1 MRVEKTIILVWV
13 LSNVSKLFTGKKPPD
28 EIILIDKLRDM
39 NDLKSNIFNVINII
53 KVNNE

>member
-1 MRVEKTIILVWV
+1 MSVEKTIILVWL
-13 LSNVSKLFTGKKPPD
+13 LSNISNLFTGKKPPD
-28 EIILIDKLRDM
+28 DIMLIDKLRDM

>member
-1 MRVEKTIILVWV
+1 MSVEKTIILVWV
-13 LSNVSKLFTGKKPPD
+13 LSNISKLFTGKTPPD
-28 EIILIDKLRDM
+28 DIMLIDKLRDM